1 MAKYIL
7 SKQAKGKKFQ
17 YTVTDENGNI
27 VSTRMSIHNYV
38 ACTANGEFYFRR
50 LDLIGRGTHGIALKL
65 ANAIIN
71 NPEEA
76 YKKQISN
83 LTLTYRL
90 KWLAENP
97 VGKWVPECM
106 EQARNRKTE
115 LEAIAYLQ

>member
-1 MAKYIL
+1 MKKYIL

-27 VSTRMSIHNYV
+27 VSTRMFIHNYV

-50 LDLIGRGTHGIALKL
+50 LDLIGKGTHGIALKL

-90 KWLAENP
+90 KWLTENP

-115 LEAIAYLQ
+115 LEAIAYL